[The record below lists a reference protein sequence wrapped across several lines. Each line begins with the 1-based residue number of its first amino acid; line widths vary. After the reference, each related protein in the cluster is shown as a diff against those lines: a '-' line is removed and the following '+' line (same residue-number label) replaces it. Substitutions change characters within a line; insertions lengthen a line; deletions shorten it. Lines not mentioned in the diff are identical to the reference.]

1 MELIPD
7 IFENAL
13 WAALEWQEERHPP
26 FTPGPNVLLLA
37 PALYVDSPQVSGHPS
52 SYEPFSLQLV
62 TGAPQAQRCSQ
73 DLLEA
78 YRRGLSCTVS
88 VMWVVEQEYLGI
100 GPSSKAKDMSGR
112 QIFVTWLLW
121 SPFALT
127 QRTVLP
133 RAQSI

>member
-1 MELIPD
+1 MLSGQLLSGRKSVIPHLFLD
-7 IFENAL
+7 PRCCLSPLPSMWI
-13 WAALEWQEERHPP
+13 HPKCLG
-26 FTPGPNVLLLA
+26 TP
-37 PALYVDSPQVSGHPS
+37 PAMS
-52 SYEPFSLQLV
+52 PFSLQLV
-62 TGAPQAQRCSQ
+62 AGAPQVQRCPQ

-88 VMWVVEQEYLGI
+88 VMWVVEQEHLGI
-100 GPSSKAKDMSGR
+100 GPPSKAKDMGGR

-121 SPFALT
+121 SPFTLP